1 MVLTRTESEVAV
13 SDAEL
18 LALMGT
24 RSANTIL
31 RTAAEPMTAKEIS
44 QASDIPLS
52 TVYREVKRLT
62 DANLLDERLDVD
74 RRRGHHVSRY
84 VRTFDTIEI
93 AMTDEGVAV
102 QLLV

>member
-1 MVLTRTESEVAV
+1 MVLTRTESEVEV

-18 LALMGT
+18 LALMG
-24 RSANTIL
+24 RHSANTIL
-31 RTAAEPMTAKEIS
+31 RTVTEPMTAKEIS
-44 QASDIPLS
+44 QFADVPLS

-62 DANLLDERLDVD
+62 DANLLDERIDID
-74 RRRGHHVSRY
+74 SQRGHHVSRY

-102 QLLV
+102 QVFT